1 MFFEKKGVELIGKS
15 AETLRKQYDP
25 SSIPPEISQ
34 WIAHKFTFI
43 VKVLFKRS
51 LKSSEPSFEVVMI
64 KERHGK
70 QATLPNIMH
79 NVPNDDLLPLVTI
92 LSKKKIKQVCQTKN
106 YCLLHVLLHI
116 FVLTID
122 LLQASLSYTP
132 QLTDIQDMDIDR
144 QSE

>member
-1 MFFEKKGVELIGKS
+1 
-15 AETLRKQYDP
+15 
-25 SSIPPEISQ
+25 
-34 WIAHKFTFI
+34 
-43 VKVLFKRS
+43 
-51 LKSSEPSFEVVMI
+51 
-64 KERHGK
+64 
-70 QATLPNIMH
+70 MH

-144 QSE
+144 